1 MECTR
6 NFGGSYIDAKENLVF
21 INTIDLSKEH
31 FIRSIP
37 ANYSTYQF
45 DSSFKSLN
53 ELADKTNSVNI
64 MFGIS
69 PIYNKANVDFTLI
82 EKASN
87 KIDLIPAI
95 RSSYGDFP
103 SSLLI
108 ENFSNQ
114 TNAGQHIYIFSNEIH
129 ITYGLSL
136 IACLLI
142 GNILH
147 HGILKIEL
155 FDVFINNMDIGG
167 TVLSYLPSTEH
178 QRVEVYVWLFTLM
191 NEYVEQ
197 FTEAFQSE

>member
-1 MECTR
+1 
-6 NFGGSYIDAKENLVF
+6 
-21 INTIDLSKEH
+21 
-31 FIRSIP
+31 
-37 ANYSTYQF
+37 
-45 DSSFKSLN
+45 
-53 ELADKTNSVNI
+53 
-64 MFGIS
+64 
-69 PIYNKANVDFTLI
+69 ANVDFTLI

-178 QRVEVYVWLFTLM
+178 QRVEDRVCCGGKH
-191 NEYVEQ
+191 
-197 FTEAFQSE
+197 EANCCSASEKCIHGNVDEWSMSLLDPP